1 MYFLF
6 TIVNKSYI
14 RPVPQRCRIAS
25 KAASP
30 SSPWPKHA
38 ALWICG
44 SRPAQRRIRHLEI
57 LHAKVIKYLSCA
69 KCSEVFRLARSVR
82 VEEGTYRK
90 LSRTAGRL
98 QAMRGRPVSLDE
110 TIWFLLK
117 GPREEGRI
125 SELAGSWE
133 MSESEAKEI
142 ERSLREGWKRWN
154 LRQYA

>member
-1 MYFLF
+1 MFAGETVLQARHFYLLQD
-6 TIVNKSYI
+6 
-14 RPVPQRCRIAS
+14 VPRLRLEDQP
-25 KAASP
+25 P
-30 SSPWPKHA
+30 S
-38 ALWICG
+38 LWL
-44 SRPAQRRIRHLEI
+44 RPAGVVEI

-69 KCSEVFRLARSVR
+69 KCSEVFCLARSVR